1 MYAKLALRNVKRS
14 MGDYAVYV
22 LTLVLSITMIFAYN
36 SLLFSDAINSFSKL
50 MRPMMSILICVTVMV
65 VLILGWLISYITH
78 FIFEQRSREFACYM
92 TMGMERPAMSR
103 LFLIEQLII
112 GSAALAAG
120 ILLGN
125 VFYLALS
132 QVIFKMF
139 DKAYYMDL
147 SFQVPAIFL
156 TVLCFFFMFAFSL
169 FRQNRILKKVK
180 IRELMDYSRQ
190 NETGASKSQKNITLK
205 MAGAV
210 LLGILGLLCLYVAL
224 TVRIDAFAGFA
235 NMLLMAAGV
244 ILQGV
249 SLMLFYRQLA
259 QGILKH
265 YKKSRRRLHH
275 LNIFFYR
282 QLTARLNT
290 NGRQMGVISIL
301 LLLTFMG
308 LGGASFM
315 ANAYE
320 DALQKKVPFDVEV
333 SQHYG
338 RLDAEACRSFVE
350 KHSKIKEDL
359 AYDIYQLEDSTILVE
374 MLDRKQEEVEGFED
388 WAAESNMDLCMKV
401 SDYNKLR
408 GFLGKA
414 PISLSDDEYAV
425 QTQEAYYRKKL
436 EKGKRAL
443 VTGGRTYR
451 LSKVL
456 EGPFAQDSM
465 NESGFG
471 TKTILV
477 LPDAA
482 CALLTQGRGCYAAMV
497 KDRENTDYQEAL
509 QKTIEKTAGPDG
521 PSFVL
526 AYTYKGQKQE
536 LQSIYMMTAFICCYA
551 AFICIFICA
560 AILAVQLLS
569 SSKKYRSQYDQLRR
583 MGTTDSEI
591 RRLTARQSAVYFFLP
606 MVLPLFFLFLYMAGI
621 GIAFPIQRRM
631 LFGSFGAAAAAFLAV
646 YGCYL
651 LITCLQYQK
660 NVLKGTRQYH
670 LRDFMRKDKK

>member
-1 MYAKLALRNVKRS
+1 

-235 NMLLMAAGV
+235 KIG
-244 ILQGV
+244 
-249 SLMLFYRQLA
+249 RA
-259 QGILKH
+259 Q
-265 YKKSRRRLHH
+265 
-275 LNIFFYR
+275 
-282 QLTARLNT
+282 RLNSSHIT
-290 NGRQMGVISIL
+290 
-301 LLLTFMG
+301 
-308 LGGASFM
+308 
-315 ANAYE
+315 
-320 DALQKKVPFDVEV
+320 
-333 SQHYG
+333 
-338 RLDAEACRSFVE
+338 RSR
-350 KHSKIKEDL
+350 
-359 AYDIYQLEDSTILVE
+359 
-374 MLDRKQEEVEGFED
+374 M
-388 WAAESNMDLCMKV
+388 
-401 SDYNKLR
+401 
-408 GFLGKA
+408 
-414 PISLSDDEYAV
+414 
-425 QTQEAYYRKKL
+425 
-436 EKGKRAL
+436 
-443 VTGGRTYR
+443 
-451 LSKVL
+451 
-456 EGPFAQDSM
+456 
-465 NESGFG
+465 
-471 TKTILV
+471 
-477 LPDAA
+477 
-482 CALLTQGRGCYAAMV
+482 
-497 KDRENTDYQEAL
+497 
-509 QKTIEKTAGPDG
+509 
-521 PSFVL
+521 PS
-526 AYTYKGQKQE
+526 
-536 LQSIYMMTAFICCYA
+536 
-551 AFICIFICA
+551 
-560 AILAVQLLS
+560 
-569 SSKKYRSQYDQLRR
+569 
-583 MGTTDSEI
+583 
-591 RRLTARQSAVYFFLP
+591 SA
-606 MVLPLFFLFLYMAGI
+606 
-621 GIAFPIQRRM
+621 
-631 LFGSFGAAAAAFLAV
+631 
-646 YGCYL
+646 
-651 LITCLQYQK
+651 
-660 NVLKGTRQYH
+660 
-670 LRDFMRKDKK
+670 